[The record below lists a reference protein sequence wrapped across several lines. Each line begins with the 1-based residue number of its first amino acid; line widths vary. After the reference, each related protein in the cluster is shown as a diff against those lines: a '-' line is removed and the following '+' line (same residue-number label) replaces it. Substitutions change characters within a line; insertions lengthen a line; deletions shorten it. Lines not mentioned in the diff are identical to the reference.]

1 MLISE
6 VRGWRYFI
14 SWDNPQPADS
24 SSMLKDLERLGK
36 VKPLETKTSVVLS
49 PKRKTTYHHVREAI
63 KKNLSRENLK
73 TGKAFYVNLRSGQ
86 GFEIGKSTKWKW
98 RYPVGVGKYS
108 RS

>member
-1 MLISE
+1 MLLSE
-6 VRGWRYFI
+6 VKGWHYFI

-36 VKPLETKTSVVLS
+36 VRSLETKTSVVLS

-63 KKNLSRENLK
+63 KKNLNRENLK

-98 RYPVGVGKYS
+98 RYPV
-108 RS
+108 